1 MPNTYTQISI
11 QAVFA
16 VKGREN
22 IITSDWRND
31 LHSYISGILQKEAKS
46 LAVGGWK
53 DHVHIFFALPTTLSI
68 SDLLQTVKANSSKWI
83 NEKKFV
89 KGKFQ
94 WQESYGAFS
103 YSKSQRDAVIKYI
116 MKQEEHHQKKTFREE
131 YVDMLNK
138 FEVNYDEKYL
148 FEFYE

>member
-22 IITSDWRND
+22 IITKNWRD
-31 LHSYISGILQKEAKS
+31 ELHKYIAGIIQTEAKQ

-53 DHVHIFFALPTTLSI
+53 DHVHIFFGLPPALSV
-68 SDLLQTVKANSSKWI
+68 SDLLQKVKANSSKWI
-83 NEKKFV
+83 NEQKFV
-89 KGKFQ
+89 PGKFQ
-94 WQESYGAFS
+94 WQDGYGAFS
-103 YSKSQRDAVIKYI
+103 YSRSQRDAVINYI
-116 MKQEEHHQKKTFREE
+116 MQQEKHHRAKTFREE
-131 YVDMLNK
+131 YLEMLSK
-138 FEVNYDEKYL
+138 FEVDYEEKYL